1 MQKQN
6 KTENLGFLLLLLV
19 EFSLILG
26 GGLLVLLVFRHQV
39 IHVGLCLSE
48 LHLVHALALIRNEQL
63 ILNSF
68 LLLSFL
74 TCVPME
80 ESLPPEHSG
89 ELLPNPLEQLLDGGG
104 VADEGGGHLETSGRN
119 VTNSGLHV
127 VRDPLDEVG
136 GVLILRRE

>member
-48 LHLVHALALIRNEQL
+48 LHLVHALALIRNEHL
-63 ILNSF
+63 ILKF
-68 LLLSFL
+68 F
-74 TCVPME
+74 
-80 ESLPPEHSG
+80 
-89 ELLPNPLEQLLDGGG
+89 
-104 VADEGGGHLETSGRN
+104 
-119 VTNSGLHV
+119 
-127 VRDPLDEVG
+127 
-136 GVLILRRE
+136 